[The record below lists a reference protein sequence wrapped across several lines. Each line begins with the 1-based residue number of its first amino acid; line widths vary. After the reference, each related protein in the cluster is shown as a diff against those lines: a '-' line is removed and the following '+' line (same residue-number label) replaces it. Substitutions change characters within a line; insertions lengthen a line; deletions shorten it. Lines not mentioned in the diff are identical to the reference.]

1 MRAMLDRILIAL
13 DNAKNPQPVFATA
26 IAWAKINHSR
36 LLLLNVLSNQI
47 HNAETH
53 SEEWSYQVSDLEE
66 LRSLSQ
72 VVNNVGLMAD
82 IAQPLGHVGKKICE
96 IANSWGADLIILGQP
111 ELPAEAEDLLNDAGH
126 YVIHNASCPTLVV
139 PHQTDRGFTS
149 TINAVD
155 EHYAVQKSAAMS
167 SV

>member
-1 MRAMLDRILIAL
+1 MLSRILIAL

-36 LLLLNVLSNQI
+36 LLLLNVLSNQSR
-47 HNAETH
+47 HPEAH
-53 SEEWSYQVSDLEE
+53 SEEWKSYQVSDLEE

-139 PHQTDRGFTS
+139 PHQTDRVFTS
-149 TINAVD
+149 TINAVN

>member
-1 MRAMLDRILIAL
+1 MLNRILIAL

-53 SEEWSYQVSDLEE
+53 SEKWKSYQVSDLEE
-66 LRSLSQ
+66 LRSLSH

-96 IANSWGADLIILGQP
+96 VANSWGADLIILGQP

-139 PHQTDRGFTS
+139 PHQTDRVFTS
-149 TINAVD
+149 TINAVNK
-155 EHYAVQKSAAMS
+155 HYAVQKSAAMS